1 MNGLGVDF
9 YSHGADSNGVG
20 VDRFIAEAN
29 KAKSQGLHANPR
41 MQISKPTGLN
51 LNPRV

>member
-20 VDRFIAEAN
+20 VDRFIAEA

-41 MQISKPTGLN
+41 M
-51 LNPRV
+51 